1 MCEYCGLE
9 SLAIEFY
16 EYFSNDKTLE
26 MKINKKS
33 ELTIEYDAYS
43 NDSSFSVYRNINFCP
58 MCGRN
63 LKCEEMQL

>member
-1 MCEYCGLE
+1 MCDYCDLE

-16 EYFSNDKTLE
+16 DNISNDEILE
-26 MKINKKS
+26 MKINKKA

-63 LKCEEMQL
+63 LKCKEV